1 MGLLLLDVRGFELV
15 HGVEEVRRMFY
26 IAFILKLRINRQN
39 VIQTVHGVVLEG
51 LLAGARLILDQF
63 LLEDG
68 VA

>member
-1 MGLLLLDVRGFELV
+1 
-15 HGVEEVRRMFY
+15 MFN